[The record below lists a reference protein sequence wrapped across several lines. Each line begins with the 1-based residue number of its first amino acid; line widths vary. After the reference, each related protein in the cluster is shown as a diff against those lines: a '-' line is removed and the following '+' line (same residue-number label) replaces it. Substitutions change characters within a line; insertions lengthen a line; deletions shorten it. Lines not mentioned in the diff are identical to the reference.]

1 MGAVE
6 VFEVR
11 YVPMIDAHFRFCA
24 VPATMELLNSIQDDV
39 LQQMQEE
46 AVNYVSCV
54 ADFRHFIVATRPAT
68 DVCVTL
74 NMFCVNEERLSG
86 INATRVTLADATERA
101 KFKSSMA
108 FMHAAGRRQ
117 LAQVTVC
124 DNTTSSSDGLA
135 SIRFRPGA
143 MYLIHRV
150 EYVGIY
156 DEMAKGSVQFE
167 SEQVCDIAPPLV
179 KCVKF

>member
-6 VFEVR
+6 GFEVR

-46 AVNYVSCV
+46 AVNYFSCV

-74 NMFCVNEERLSG
+74 KMFAYTRSVLVASMRLGSPWRMRR
-86 INATRVTLADATERA
+86 NAL
-101 KFKSSMA
+101 
-108 FMHAAGRRQ
+108 
-117 LAQVTVC
+117 
-124 DNTTSSSDGLA
+124 SSSHQWPSCRQQEGGNW
-135 SIRFRPGA
+135 RR
-143 MYLIHRV
+143 
-150 EYVGIY
+150 
-156 DEMAKGSVQFE
+156 
-167 SEQVCDIAPPLV
+167 
-179 KCVKF
+179 